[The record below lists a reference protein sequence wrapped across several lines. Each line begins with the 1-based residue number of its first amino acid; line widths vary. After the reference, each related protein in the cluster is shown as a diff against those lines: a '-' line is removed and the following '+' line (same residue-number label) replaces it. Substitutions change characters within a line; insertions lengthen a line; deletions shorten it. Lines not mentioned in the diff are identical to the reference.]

1 MKEQIKI
8 WVTRVITL
16 VIIAAVVYKWGIPL
30 YKQYFTPKKT
40 NLYIPTATVKEGQ
53 FTVSFHEIGTLDAKN
68 SVPVISG
75 INGKV
80 ITLVDEGKVVK
91 TGDKIAELDT
101 TDLERDLR
109 TQKLNYEN
117 TLADVKRVQAEL
129 DLLKEQNKTD
139 VKQSETTL
147 EFNKAELARAKER
160 RDKKVALAKEK
171 LVAGSEVDQAEL
183 EVRSKEL
190 EVQQGEM
197 ALSLKTKEVQA
208 KESQKN
214 ADVSNKLF
222 VSNMAKF
229 SLDDVE
235 RRMKKAVI
243 TAPANGMVVLTKVWD
258 GGNGQRSL
266 KEGDNVN
273 PQQTICQ
280 LPDLNNMLVKVQVG
294 ESDAPKVLL
303 GMPTIIKL
311 EAVPKRVFHGAVQD
325 IASLATQGDPFSG
338 SGGPPGRKNFTVTIA
353 LKETDPKVLKPG
365 MTADVEFIEKTVGNS
380 VYVPIEGVVE
390 LTGKTY
396 IYKKQGS
403 EYSRVLVET
412 GTHNDN
418 FICITKG
425 VKKGDII
432 ALRDPTRVAEEELA
446 DTGNTKG
453 NGKNTPKPAPIPGA
467 TGE

>member
-8 WVTRVITL
+8 WTTRVITL
-16 VIIAAVVYKWGIPL
+16 VIIVAVVYKWGIPI

-40 NLYIPTATVKEGQ
+40 SIFIPTATVKEGQ

-68 SVPVISG
+68 SVPVISA

-91 TGDKIAELDT
+91 AGDKIAELDT

-147 EFNKAELARAKER
+147 EYNKAELARAKER

-171 LVAGSEVDQAEL
+171 LVAGSEVDNAEL

-190 EVQQGEM
+190 EVQTGEM

-243 TAPANGMVVLTKVWD
+243 VAPAGGMVVLTKVWD

-311 EAVPKRVFHGAVQD
+311 EAVPQRVFHGVIQD

-353 LKETDPKVLKPG
+353 IKETDPKILKPG
-365 MTADVEFIEKTVGNS
+365 MTADVEFVEKTLGNS
-380 VYVPIEGVVE
+380 IYVPIESVIEKG
-390 LTGKTY
+390 LKTY
-396 IYKKQGS
+396 IYVKHGGK
-403 EYSRVLVET
+403 YDRTPVVT
-412 GTHNDN
+412 GIHNDN

-425 VKKGDII
+425 IYKGDVI
-432 ALRDPTRVAEEELA
+432 ALRDPTRIAEEEIA
-446 DTGNTKG
+446 DTGSTKDK
-453 NGKNTPKPAPIPGA
+453 GKNKPKPAPIPGA

>member
-1 MKEQIKI
+1 MKEQIKV
-8 WVTRVITL
+8 WATRVITL
-16 VIIAAVVYKWGIPL
+16 VIIVAVVYKWGIPI
-30 YKQYFTPKKT
+30 YKQYFVKKET
-40 NLYIPTATVKEGQ
+40 VVFIPTATAKEGQ

-68 SVPVISG
+68 STPVISG

-80 ITLVDEGKVVK
+80 ITLVEEGKVVK
-91 TGDKIAELDT
+91 AGDRIAELDT

-117 TLADVKRVQAEL
+117 TQADVKRVQAEL
-129 DLLKEQNKTD
+129 ELLKEQNKTD

-190 EVQQGEM
+190 EVQTGEM

-214 ADVSNKLF
+214 ADVSNKVF
-222 VSNMAKF
+222 VSSMAKF
-229 SLDDVE
+229 NLDDVE

-243 TAPANGMVVLTKVWD
+243 TAPAGGMVVLTKVWD
-258 GGNGQRSL
+258 GGSGQRSL

-303 GMPTIIKL
+303 GMPTLIKL
-311 EAVPKRVFHGAVQD
+311 EAVPKRLFHGVVED

-353 LKETDPKVLKPG
+353 LKETDPRILKPG
-365 MTADVEFIEKTVGNS
+365 MTADVEFIEKTISNS
-380 VYVPIEGVVE
+380 IFVPIESVIE
-390 LTGKTY
+390 KAGKTY
-396 IYKKQGS
+396 IYKKRGN
-403 EYSRVLVET
+403 EYDRILVVT

-425 VKKGDII
+425 IKKGDVI
-432 ALRDPTRVAEEELA
+432 ALRDPNRVAEEEAA
-446 DTGNTKG
+446 DAGKKKA
-453 NGKNTPKPAPIPGA
+453 NGKDAPKPAPIPGA